1 MMLTKIFILAVLTF
15 LFTKGK
21 ISAQDLH
28 GNQEPEYHVKQ
39 YTDENGLPQN
49 SVRSLARDKNGFLWI
64 ATENGLVRFDGH
76 NFYVFNKSNTG
87 QKNTRFHTI
96 QPDITRPERFYGVS
110 NDFEMLRIENSVA
123 VSDSSYL
130 RKIKMVPHINEGHN
144 VSLLASGSPNYLWE
158 EADPLYYI
166 ILSPNAEDRFFILHR
181 NRIEFF
187 DKWKKAGELQ
197 IKSPLFRNYFSLGGN
212 LYKVEND
219 NTILCIDTKGTKR
232 FSLTGDILE
241 DPDYQKPG
249 KTLKVYWNNISDQVF
264 ILLNQNFYYLSQI
277 ADSTFRTQLI
287 LRGFDFETN
296 NIITVHYDQFRSRI
310 FLGSLTR
317 GLFVFSEKMFRTLR
331 FGERD
336 MDNIFYAQTLFDH
349 KNVLTPGGI
358 IFGDETKQG
367 LWRQH
372 EAVLP
377 AVRKNFKLDG
387 RSILT
392 DQNGFI
398 WIKSGEL
405 LYRYAP
411 KGQKLLHSWNLHDEI
426 KTIYQGWEGR
436 IWIGLKSKGLFYI
449 RHGQENLHPKA
460 FNTYTIKNI
469 VFILQSNNSL
479 WLATEQ
485 GLYNVSLKTG
495 RTAVIKG
502 TERMFVRSLYISPSS
517 TGLFFT
523 TYEDGILY
531 YNRNKLVQFPPDVNG
546 YLAAAHCITEDQKGF
561 FWITTNKGLFQVSK
575 KDLLNYTRLAGS
587 GKAEIRTPFYLYYAK
602 DHGFKTNEFDGGC
615 QPCSVKLP
623 DGHFSLPSLN
633 GLVWFK
639 PEDIESEQPDGKL
652 LIDRLE
658 VHGKSRFIT
667 NDTITLPVNPKNISL
682 SIATAYFGNINNLL
696 LSYKISGDA
705 LTGKSEWISLK
716 AGDPVIRFSELGSG
730 AYFLQVKKVS
740 GFGSGNEIVKS
751 LTIIVNRNWYEKLWF
766 QLICVGVALLIIYLY
781 IRFRIRHLRNRNQE
795 LEEKV
800 MLRTQNLEQ
809 TLLALRDSEKEL
821 NRQMHIQS
829 RLIASISH
837 DIRTPLKY
845 MISFTERINGFINNK
860 EYDTVSDIGKSLTTS
875 GKRMY
880 QLLENMIGY
889 IKTQV
894 YGEHLQKENIL
905 LRPLVK
911 TKAELFSQAIQEQ
924 SNKFIYEVPAKLSVE
939 TNVQLFGIVIHN
951 LIDNANKYT
960 YQGVIR
966 VSVENRGGSLHFIV
980 ADSGPG
986 MPDNLMDWLNQSSND
1001 FIEKSATV
1009 SEDYHGLGLLIVKE
1023 ISALLHLTIL
1033 VEKENGTRV
1042 HLIFNS
1048 EK

>member
-1 MMLTKIFILAVLTF
+1 MLTKIFILAVLAF

-21 ISAQDLH
+21 ISALGLH
-28 GNQEPEYHVKQ
+28 DSQGLEYHVKQ

-49 SVRSLARDKNGFLWI
+49 SVRSLACDKNGFIWV
-64 ATENGLVRFDGH
+64 ATENGLVRFDGQ

-87 QKNTRFHTI
+87 QKSTRFYTI
-96 QPDITRPERFYGVS
+96 QPDLTRPDRLYGVS
-110 NDFEMLRIENSVA
+110 NGFEMLRIENSVA
-123 VSDSSYL
+123 VSDSAYL
-130 RKIKMVPHINEGHN
+130 RKIKTIPHINEGHN
-144 VSLLASGSPNYLWE
+144 ISLLATGSPNYLWE
-158 EADPLYYI
+158 EANPLYYI
-166 ILSPNAEDRFFILHR
+166 ILSPYAKDRFFILHR
-181 NRIEFF
+181 SKIEFF
-187 DKWKKAGELQ
+187 DKWEKAGELQ
-197 IKSPLFRNYFSLGGN
+197 IESPLFRNYFCFRGN

-219 NTILCIDTKGTKR
+219 NTILGVNKKGTKR
-232 FSLTGDILE
+232 FLLAGDILR
-241 DPDYQKPG
+241 DTAYQMGG

-264 ILLNQNFYYLSQI
+264 ILLNQNFYYLKLT
-277 ADSTFRTQLI
+277 ADGTFHTQLI
-287 LRGFDFETN
+287 LKDFDFDTN
-296 NIITVHYDQFRSRI
+296 NIITVHYDQSKSRI

-317 GLFVFSEKMFRTLR
+317 GLFVFSKQMFRTLR

-336 MDNIFYAQTLFDH
+336 MNNIFYAQTLFDH
-349 KNVLTPGGI
+349 KNVLTPVGI
-358 IFGDETKQG
+358 ILGDETKQG
-367 LWRQH
+367 LWKQH
-372 EAVLP
+372 EAILP

-392 DQNGFI
+392 DHKGFI
-398 WIKSGEL
+398 WIKSGEM

-411 KGQKLLHSWNLHDEI
+411 GGQKLINSWNLHDEI
-426 KTIYQGWEGR
+426 KTIYQGVDKR

-449 RHGQENLHPKA
+449 RPGQENLHPIA
-460 FNTYTIKNI
+460 LNSYPVKNI
-469 VFILQSNNSL
+469 VFILQANNNL

-485 GLYNVSLKTG
+485 GLYSVSLETKKISIVRGTG
-495 RTAVIKG
+495 K
-502 TERMFVRSLYISPSS
+502 FSVRSLFISPSS
-517 TGLFFT
+517 EGLFFT

-531 YNRNKLVQFPPDVNG
+531 YNGNKLVQFPQDANG
-546 YLAAAHCITEDQKGF
+546 YLSAAHCITEDQKGF

-575 KDLLNYTRLAGS
+575 NDLLNYTRLAGS
-587 GKAEIRTPFYLYYAK
+587 GKDEIQTPFYLYYAK

-615 QPCSVKLP
+615 QPCSIKLP
-623 DGHFSLPSLN
+623 DGRISLPSLN

-639 PEDIESEQPDGKL
+639 PEDIEPEQPGGNL

-658 VHGKSRFIT
+658 VQGKPRFIT
-667 NDTITLPVNPKNISL
+667 NDTITLPVNPINISF
-682 SIATAYFGNINNLL
+682 SIATAYFGNINNIL
-696 LSYKISGDA
+696 LSYKISGNELA
-705 LTGKSEWISLK
+705 GESEWINLK

-730 AYFLQVKKVS
+730 TYFLQVKKVN
-740 GFGSGNEIVKS
+740 GFGKGNEIIRS

-781 IRFRIRHLRNRNQE
+781 IRFRIRHLRNQNQE

-800 MLRTQNLEQ
+800 NLRTQNLEQ

-845 MISFTERINGFINNK
+845 MISFTERINGFINSK

-911 TKAELFSQAIQEQ
+911 TKAELFSQAIKEQ
-924 SNKFIYEVPAKLSVE
+924 SNKFINEVPAKLSVE
-939 TNVQLFGIVIHN
+939 TNAQLFGIVIHN

-960 YQGVIR
+960 YQGMIR
-966 VSVENRGGSLHFIV
+966 VGVENQGDSLHFIV

-986 MPDNLMDWLNQSSND
+986 MPDNLMNWLNQSSND
-1001 FIEKSATV
+1001 SIEKSVTV

-1033 VEKENGTRV
+1033 VEKENGTKV